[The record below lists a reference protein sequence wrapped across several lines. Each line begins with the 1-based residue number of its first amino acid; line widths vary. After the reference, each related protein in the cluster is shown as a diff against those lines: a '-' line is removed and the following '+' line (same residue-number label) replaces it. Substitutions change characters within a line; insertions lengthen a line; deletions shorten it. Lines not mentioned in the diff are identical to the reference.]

1 MKLPRNTT
9 LWATYYDSSDA
20 PRYAIVSDPARTK
33 YSLLSVNGDACE
45 KLATERSPKDFDSR
59 IHSMLRKAR

>member
-9 LWATYYDSSDA
+9 LWATYYDTA
-20 PRYAIVSDPARTK
+20 NTPRYAIVSDPLRTK

-45 KLATERSPKDFDSR
+45 RLATERTPKGFDER
-59 IHSMLRKAR
+59 IHKRLRQRT